1 MSRETPTLQIP
12 DRLAF
17 YEDRQALH
25 ELDTQASSPEERE
38 VLDGFKKELA
48 GTALALEDNHQ
59 ATLAKLKAEEEQL
72 RSGNDWTN
80 TGDR

>member
-1 MSRETPTLQIP
+1 MRHETALQVP
-12 DRLAF
+12 DRLGY
-17 YEDRQALH
+17 YEDRDALRKL
-25 ELDTQASSPEERE
+25 EKEATNPEERE